1 MLKILRKIIIFAV
14 LGAALLAATVVSAGA
29 AEADAVLLSPGL
41 DVIAARCGMVVSGVP
56 GGEVVFTREDFARA
70 VGFVPENITITRRP
84 DSAVGQLTM
93 GSVVIPEG
101 QVLSRASLDR
111 MAFMPSNLPA
121 ASDTVFSFTADGSAY
136 EYVCTVRLTDS
147 GSSNSAPT
155 LECATAAS
163 LSARVP
169 EGGVCGGILAASDP
183 EGDALVFEITS
194 YPRHGSVLLTD
205 SANGRYVYRPTAGY
219 TGRDSFTYTVRDE
232 WGNYAGEAEV
242 SVTVSRF
249 SAPDYADMAGSSET
263 FARICEAEGLMSGS
277 VYGGGTNFYP
287 EKGMTRAEFTVTLL
301 TAAGIA
307 PDREAEC
314 SFSDAADIPA
324 SALAYVATAQEL
336 GLTRGWIKNG
346 ELVFEPNGEISLA
359 EAAHMTALL
368 LGLNSDRA
376 VEVSVGGANFARYEL
391 DALCSA
397 GVAGAF
403 LEVSPSES
411 LCRADAA
418 EIFCGV
424 LALAR
429 AGGIPNE

>member
-1 MLKILRKIIIFAV
+1 MRRKIFAYLVCLCMIAAIAV
-14 LGAALLAATVVSAGA
+14 LPSFA
-29 AEADAVLLSPGL
+29 AEDGEALLSPGL

-56 GGEVVFTREDFARA
+56 GGEVVFTRDDFARA
-70 VGFVPENITITRRP
+70 VGFVPENITITCRP

-101 QVLSRASLDR
+101 QVLSRSSLDR
-111 MAFMPSNLPA
+111 LAFMPSNLPA
-121 ASDTVFSFTADGSAY
+121 AADTVFHFTADGSAY

-147 GSSNSAPT
+147 GASNSAPT
-155 LECATAAS
+155 LECATAAA

-169 EGGVCGGILAASDP
+169 EGGICGGLLAASDP
-183 EGDALVFEITS
+183 EGDAMVFEIIS
-194 YPRHGSVLLTD
+194 YPRHGSVILTD
-205 SANGRYVYRPTAGY
+205 RALGRYIYRPTSGY

-242 SVTVSRF
+242 NVTVSRF

-277 VYGGGTNFYP
+277 IYGGSTHFYP

-307 PDREAEC
+307 PDRDAEC
-314 SFSDAADIPA
+314 SFSDAADVPA
-324 SALAYVATAQEL
+324 SALAYVATTQKL
-336 GLTRGWIKNG
+336 GLTRGWIRDG
-346 ELVFEPNGEISLA
+346 EQVFEPNGEISLA

-368 LGLNSDRA
+368 LGLNSDRV

-403 LEVSPSES
+403 LEVSPSEPLS
-411 LCRADAA
+411 RADAA

-429 AGGIPNE
+429 AGGIGDE

>member
-1 MLKILRKIIIFAV
+1 MRRKIFAYLVCLCMIAAIAV
-14 LGAALLAATVVSAGA
+14 LPSFA
-29 AEADAVLLSPGL
+29 AEDGEALLSPGL

-136 EYVCTVRLTDS
+136 EYVCTVRLTDA

-249 SAPDYADMAGSSET
+249 TAPDYADMAGSSET

-314 SFSDAADIPA
+314 SFSDAADVPA
-324 SALAYVATAQEL
+324 SARAYVATAQKL

-346 ELVFEPNGEISLA
+346 EIVFEPNGEITLA

-403 LEVSPSES
+403 LDVSPSEP